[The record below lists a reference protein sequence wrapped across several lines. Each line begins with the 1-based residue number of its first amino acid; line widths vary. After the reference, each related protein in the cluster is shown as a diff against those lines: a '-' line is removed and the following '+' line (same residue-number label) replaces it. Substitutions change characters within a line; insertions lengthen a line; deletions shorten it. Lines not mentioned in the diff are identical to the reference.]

1 MGVLP
6 ERSFR
11 TSGCSDE
18 GGSDEGDDA
27 SVLGLKAAIQMLAS
41 DQRHLLSLFYQGDF
55 IRRCN
60 IGWTSTEMP
69 SFES

>member
-18 GGSDEGDDA
+18 GVSDEGDDA

-41 DQRHLLSLFYQGDF
+41 DQRHLLSLSYTQGVSIEDV
-55 IRRCN
+55 IL
-60 IGWTSTEMP
+60 GGAQ
-69 SFES
+69 